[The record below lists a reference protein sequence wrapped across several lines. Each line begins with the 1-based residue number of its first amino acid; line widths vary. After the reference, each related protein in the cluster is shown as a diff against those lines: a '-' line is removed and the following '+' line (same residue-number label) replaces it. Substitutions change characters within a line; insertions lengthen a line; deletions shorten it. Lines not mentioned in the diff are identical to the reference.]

1 MLISSIWQYHD
12 FFYIC
17 SNTTQCITNQLGKTK
32 TSLMKMKKHENWI
45 SKIKSLKNSCK
56 QIPQDFKFSENPHS
70 QFFLIFIWFELFLG
84 QIKFEFC
91 IFQLSSSR
99 KCIRCIRIY
108 TVLHGFTLAS
118 YFWSLKVVWPLK
130 MKKWLQFLSFFS
142 CFFFLF
148 LISRKYKARR
158 ICSTNVWDTNRH
170 D

>member
-17 SNTTQCITNQLGKTK
+17 SNTTQCIRNQLGKTK

-45 SKIKSLKNSCK
+45 SKIKSLKNSSK
-56 QIPQDFKFSENPHS
+56 QIPQDLKFSENPHS

-118 YFWSLKVVWPLK
+118 YFWQGSLAFENEK
-130 MKKWLQFLSFFS
+130 MTTIFVIF
-142 CFFFLF
+142 
-148 LISRKYKARR
+148 
-158 ICSTNVWDTNRH
+158 
-170 D
+170 